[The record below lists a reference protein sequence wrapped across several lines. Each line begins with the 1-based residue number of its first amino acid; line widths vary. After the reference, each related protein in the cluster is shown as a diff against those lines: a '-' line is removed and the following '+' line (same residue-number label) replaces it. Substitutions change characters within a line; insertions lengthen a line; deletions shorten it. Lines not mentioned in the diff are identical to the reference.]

1 MPNGIPEPPVVPAA
15 ITTAVKGLGQTPEFV
30 LPVLQRLHADGCEID
45 CRTSDG
51 IAQAMQLPPSQIE
64 GVRSFYS
71 MLKRPASGTSVLTCD
86 GIACQLK
93 GASDCRRM
101 LDKAAAEDLNLHVS
115 RSSCLGLC
123 DRAPAILVGNQQ
135 HGPVTDWPDIATEMC
150 HQHRARS
157 GEQRFVLRRCGE
169 IDPRSFEEARN
180 AGAWNGLQRAFDM
193 ERDDVIS
200 EIESAGLR
208 GRGGAGY
215 PTAHKWRIVANTQAA
230 ERFVIAN
237 ADESEPLMFKDR
249 VLIESDPHALLEGM
263 AIAGYAVG
271 AERGCVYIRG
281 EYEHQ
286 AQMLENAIDQARTE
300 NWLGREIQGRDFSFD
315 IEVHRG
321 AGAYICGEETA
332 LLESLEGRRGEPR
345 LRPPYP
351 AESGYQ
357 GMPTIVNNVETLAT
371 CAAILAH
378 GSSHYQ
384 SLGTSESPGTRLFT
398 LLGHVKSPGLVEL
411 PLGLSL
417 RTLFN
422 DFAGRMLDS
431 SDFHFALTGGAAGTI
446 VGPELLDE
454 PIGHD
459 SWKRGI
465 AMGSGG
471 ILICDQSVSP
481 VEVVHQL
488 TRFFEAESCGK
499 CTPCRAGTVKARV
512 ILERLLAGDGTKC
525 DIKELERTAGLL
537 KQTSFCGLG
546 TSAAE
551 PILSALQQFRSA
563 FEGLI
568 S

>member
-15 ITTAVKGLGQTPEFV
+15 ITAAVKGLGRTPEFV
-30 LPVLQRLHADGCEID
+30 LPVLQLLHTDGCAID
-45 CRTSDG
+45 CQVSHG
-51 IAQAMQLPPSQIE
+51 VAQAMQLPPSQIE

-71 MLKRPASGTSVLTCD
+71 MLKRPASGTSVLACD
-86 GIACQLK
+86 GIVCQLN

-101 LDKAAAEDLNLHVS
+101 LDKAAAEDSNLHVS

-135 HGPVTDWPDIATEMC
+135 HGPVADWPDMPIGINHR
-150 HQHRARS
+150 HQVRS
-157 GEQRFVLRRCGE
+157 GEQRFVLRRCAE

-180 AGAWNGLQRAFDM
+180 AGAWNGLQRALDM
-193 ERDDVIS
+193 SRLDVIS

-208 GRGGAGY
+208 GRGGAGF
-215 PTAHKWRIVANTQAA
+215 PTAQKWKLAADMQAT

-263 AIAGYAVG
+263 AIAGYAIG
-271 AERGCVYIRG
+271 AKRGCVYIRG

-286 AQMLENAIDQARTE
+286 AQILEHAIDKARAE
-300 NWLGREIQGRDFSFD
+300 NWLGKEIQGRDFAFD

-332 LLESLEGRRGEPR
+332 LIESLEGRRGEPR

-351 AESGYQ
+351 AESGYKE
-357 GMPTIVNNVETLAT
+357 MPTLVNNVETLAA

-378 GSSHYQ
+378 GSSYYQ
-384 SLGTSESPGTRLFT
+384 SLGRPELPGTRILT
-398 LLGHVKSPGLVEL
+398 LLGHVRSPGLVEI

-417 RTLFN
+417 RTLL
-422 DFAGRMLDS
+422 DDYAGGMRGG

-446 VGPELLDE
+446 VGPGLLDE
-454 PIGHD
+454 QISHD

-488 TRFFEAESCGK
+488 MRFFEAESCGK
-499 CTPCRAGTVKARV
+499 CTPCRAGTVKTRV
-512 ILERLLAGDGTKC
+512 ILERLLTGEGTRS
-525 DIKELERTAGLL
+525 DIEELERTAQLL
-537 KQTSFCGLG
+537 KQASFCGLG
-546 TSAAE
+546 TSAAD
-551 PILSALQQFRSA
+551 PIVSALQQFRSE
-563 FEGLI
+563 FEGLV